1 MGPNTDPEAVV
12 DPELRV
18 YGVPNLR
25 VVDASIMPTI
35 ISGNTNAPIIMIAE
49 KASDMIKYYW
59 DKYRTTTAETIT
71 LRDAEDR
78 NIGGTQVADQA
89 TAKLAEVFTV
99 EQDDT
104 LGLAQERPLDS
115 MGEASGYNLDEIFG
129 AVQEETIRNL
139 DDTLGSAGYELGDN
153 LHHRLQEIHQRTKRN
168 IDQLFEMLHRDIS
181 DKNSGTES
189 TDTRK

>member
-12 DPELRV
+12 DSELRV

-25 VVDASIMPTI
+25 VVDASIMPSI

-71 LRDAEDR
+71 LPDAEDQ
-78 NIGGTQVADQA
+78 GMQVADQA
-89 TAKLAEVFTV
+89 TAKLAEVLRV
-99 EQDDT
+99 EEDDT

-139 DDTLGSAGYELGDN
+139 DETLGSGGYELGGD
-153 LHHRLQEIHQRTKRN
+153 LHRSVQEIHRRTKRN
-168 IDQLFEMLHRDIS
+168 IDQLFEMLQRELGEKTS
-181 DKNSGTES
+181 ATES
-189 TDTRK
+189 PATGK